1 MSKLVIIRGNSG
13 SGKTTTAK
21 MLQHRLGRNIML
33 LSQDVIRREILWVKD
48 GFGTEALPLLMEM
61 LQYGHNHCETVI
73 LEGILDAE
81 YYRPLFELASELFGQ
96 EIFAYYYDLTF
107 EETLVRHHTKPNRDN
122 FGREEMQ
129 RWWKEKDWMK
139 IIPEKV
145 ISADMTQGDTV
156 EMIYQDIT
164 AS

>member
-21 MLQHRLGRNIML
+21 MLQHRLGRNNML

-61 LQYGHNHCETVI
+61 LQSGHSHCETVI

-81 YYRPLFELASELFGQ
+81 YYRPLFELASELFGH
-96 EIFAYYYDLTF
+96 EIFAYYYDLPF
-107 EETLVRHHTKPNRDN
+107 EETLARHQTKPNRDQ

-145 ISADMTQGDTV
+145 ISADMTQADTV

-164 AS
+164 AG